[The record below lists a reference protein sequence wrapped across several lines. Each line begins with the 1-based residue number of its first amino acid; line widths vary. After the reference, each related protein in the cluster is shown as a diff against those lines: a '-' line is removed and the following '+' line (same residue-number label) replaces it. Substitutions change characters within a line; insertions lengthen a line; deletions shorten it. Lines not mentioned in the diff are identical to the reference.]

1 MSKRTKRLT
10 KRMRKQLGGLVSRL
24 VSRWLVLL
32 AAPLVVALVLL
43 GRAHP
48 AVELVLNLVTAG
60 AVVALVGWQFGPVA
74 WDLYM
79 QHRERPI
86 VEAWTARVD
95 TALDRKY
102 ASVIH
107 ASSERVGELDPA
119 PLVIDAEPALYVDLD
134 ALERH

>member
-10 KRMRKQLGGLVSRL
+10 RRMRKQLGGLA
-24 VSRWLVLL
+24 SRWLVLL

-43 GRAHP
+43 GVAYP
-48 AVELVLNLVTAG
+48 AVELALNLVTVG
-60 AVVALVGWQFGPVA
+60 AVVALVGWKFGPLA

-86 VEAWTARVD
+86 VEAWTVRVD
-95 TALDRKY
+95 AALDRKY
-102 ASVIH
+102 VSVIH

-119 PLVIDAEPALYVDLD
+119 PLVIDAEPVPVDLD
-134 ALERH
+134 ALERR